1 MKFSS
6 SVAAAAALTGASAHT
21 IMTNLVSNGVVNG
34 VGVGIR
40 VPSYDGPITDVSTS
54 DIACNG
60 GPNPTTPSNV
70 VIDVKAGS
78 NVQTYW
84 RHTLTSTSSD
94 VIDSSHKGPVMAY
107 MKKVSDATTDTGIGG
122 GWFKISQ
129 EGYDSSTGLWAVD
142 KLIASGGV
150 QTIPIPSCIA
160 NGQYLLRGE
169 IIALHSASSKNGA
182 QFYMECAQINVTGG
196 TGSVT
201 PATVSLP
208 GAYKSTDPG
217 ILFNLYVSPIS
228 YTIPGPSVF
237 SCSGGGSNTQPPTNP
252 TTTAPP
258 TQQTS
263 TTAPPTQQTSTT
275 PPTSGTGAPLYGQ
288 CGGTGWTGATTCAS
302 GTCKATNEWIYKLEL
317 KERYGDKHREETDCE
332 SEIKIA
338 QAAAKF
344 SLGMVHE
351 ELIKN
356 YASYEY
362 SS

>member
-6 SVAAAAALTGASAHT
+6 SIAAAAALTGASAHT

-78 NVQTYW
+78 TVQTYW

-142 KLIASGGV
+142 KLISSGGV
-150 QTIPIPSCIA
+150 QSIPIPSCIA

-169 IIALHSASSKNGA
+169 IIALHSASSANGA

-196 TGSVT
+196 TGSVS

-208 GAYKSTDPG
+208 GAYK
-217 ILFNLYVSPIS
+217 V
-228 YTIPGPSVF
+228 
-237 SCSGGGSNTQPPTNP
+237 
-252 TTTAPP
+252 
-258 TQQTS
+258 
-263 TTAPPTQQTSTT
+263 
-275 PPTSGTGAPLYGQ
+275 
-288 CGGTGWTGATTCAS
+288 
-302 GTCKATNEWIYKLEL
+302 
-317 KERYGDKHREETDCE
+317 
-332 SEIKIA
+332 
-338 QAAAKF
+338 
-344 SLGMVHE
+344 
-351 ELIKN
+351 
-356 YASYEY
+356 
-362 SS
+362 

>member
-6 SVAAAAALTGASAHT
+6 SVVAAAALTGASAHT

-78 NVQTYW
+78 TVQTYW

-107 MKKVSDATTDTGIGG
+107 MKKVTDAKTDTGIGG

-129 EGYDSSTGLWAVD
+129 DGYDSSSKLWAVD
-142 KLIASGGV
+142 KLISNGGV
-150 QTIPIPSCIA
+150 QSITIPSCIA

-169 IIALHSASSKNGA
+169 IIALHAASSTNGA

-196 TGSVT
+196 TGSVS

-237 SCSGGGSNTQPPTNP
+237 SCSGGGGVTTPPATTP
-252 TTTAPP
+252 TTPATTAPP
-258 TQQTS
+258 
-263 TTAPPTQQTSTT
+263 PQQTSTT
-275 PPTSGTGAPLYGQ
+275 PPTTGTGSPLYGQ
-288 CGGTGWTGATTCAS
+288 CGGTGWTGPTTCAS
-302 GTCKATNEWIYKLEL
+302 GTCKATNEW
-317 KERYGDKHREETDCE
+317 
-332 SEIKIA
+332 
-338 QAAAKF
+338 
-344 SLGMVHE
+344 
-351 ELIKN
+351 
-356 YASYEY
+356 Y
-362 SS
+362 SQCLP

>member
-21 IMTNLVSNGVVNG
+21 IMTNIVSNGVVNG

-60 GPNPTTPSNV
+60 GPNPTTPSDV
-70 VIDVKAGS
+70 VVDVTAGS
-78 NVQTYW
+78 SVQTYW

-142 KLIASGGV
+142 KLISNGGV

-169 IIALHSASSKNGA
+169 IIALHAASSTNGA

-196 TGSVT
+196 TGSVS

-208 GAYKSTDPG
+208 GAYT
-217 ILFNLYVSPIS
+217 V
-228 YTIPGPSVF
+228 
-237 SCSGGGSNTQPPTNP
+237 
-252 TTTAPP
+252 
-258 TQQTS
+258 
-263 TTAPPTQQTSTT
+263 
-275 PPTSGTGAPLYGQ
+275 
-288 CGGTGWTGATTCAS
+288 W
-302 GTCKATNEWIYKLEL
+302 
-317 KERYGDKHREETDCE
+317 
-332 SEIKIA
+332 
-338 QAAAKF
+338 
-344 SLGMVHE
+344 SLPFPNVD
-351 ELIKN
+351 N
-356 YASYEY
+356 CY
-362 SS
+362 